1 MKIVFF
7 GTPDFVLPILDLLH
21 KTFRD
26 RSNESGVVAVVTQK
40 PKPTGREQKLTY
52 SPVDTWA
59 YKRDIEVIHELAS
72 SPSADLGILA
82 AYGEIIPQAVIDKF
96 KFGILNVHP
105 SLLPKY
111 RGASPI
117 QAAIASGDAQTG
129 VSIIRIDTQMDH
141 GPIVSQFKED
151 IVDTDTLETLR
162 LKLFER
168 SAQVLVEL
176 IAPFIQGKINL
187 REQNHD
193 EATYST
199 LVKKEHGL
207 IPSKYIKK
215 AILGKEAAGSWVI
228 PFIKDYSLTPA
239 PRSIEAFIRALTP
252 WPGVW
257 TQVNLAG
264 DKKQP
269 PRRLKI
275 LKAHLDEGR
284 LIFDEVQLEGK
295 NPVSWEEFQRGY
307 PTAKLE

>member
-59 YKRDIEVIHELAS
+59 YKRGIEVIHELAS

-129 VSIIRIDTQMDH
+129 VSIIKIDTQMDH
-141 GPIVSQFKED
+141 GPMVSQFKED
-151 IVDTDTLETLR
+151 IEDIDTLETLR
-162 LKLFER
+162 LRLFER

-187 REQNHD
+187 REQIHE
-193 EATYST
+193 EAIYTT

-207 IPSKYIKK
+207 IPSKYIKR
-215 AILGKEAAGSWVI
+215 AILGEEATGSWAI
-228 PFIKDYSLTPA
+228 PFIKDYSLTTTPTTISA
-239 PRSIEAFIRALTP
+239 YIRALTP
-252 WPGVW
+252 WPGTW
-257 TQVNLAG
+257 TQITLSS

-275 LKAHLDEGR
+275 LNAHLDEGR
-284 LIFDEVQLEGK
+284 LILDEVQLEGK
-295 NPVSWEEFQRGY
+295 NQVTWEEFKRGY
-307 PTAKLE
+307 PNAALE